1 MKDDFEVIKYKFD
14 DEIRI
19 IPIFDLH
26 YGSIGCNLKEWK
38 NFIEYVLMNEDVY
51 VVLGGDLVDNQTK
64 NSHSPFDATIRPSEQ
79 KRWLAEQLK
88 LIKDR
93 ILCVTSGNHEK
104 RKDNTASDDDFMYD
118 VCMKL
123 DIEDKYR
130 PNMCFLK
137 VQLGDRNE
145 HNRKTYMIGVTH
157 GSGGGTLTGTGINKN
172 EKFGYTIDGLDVLIT
187 GHTHKAS
194 ITKPSK
200 IVFDSKNDK
209 ITMKPFYAITA
220 TSWLDYGG
228 YALRQQLNPASH
240 MFQEITL
247 TKQKVKKIEI
257 KVK

>member
-1 MKDDFEVIKYKFD
+1 MKDDFEIIKYKFD
-14 DEIRI
+14 KEIKI

-26 YGSIGCNLKEWK
+26 YGSIGCNLKKWK
-38 NFIEYVLMNEDVY
+38 EFVDYVLSHDDVY
-51 VVLGGDLVDNQTK
+51 VVIGGDLVDNQTK
-64 NSHSPFDATIRPSEQ
+64 NSHNPFECTVKPSEQ

-88 LIKDR
+88 QIKHR

-104 RKDNTASDDDFMYD
+104 RKDNKAADDDFMYD

-137 VQLGDRNE
+137 VQLGERNE
-145 HNRKTYMIGVTH
+145 AYRQTYMIGVTH
-157 GSGGGTLTGTGINKN
+157 GSGGGVLTGSSINKN
-172 EKFGYTIDGLDVLIT
+172 ERFGYTIEGLDMLIT
-187 GHTHKAS
+187 GHSHKSAV
-194 ITKPSK
+194 TKPAK
-200 IVFDSKNDK
+200 IMFDSKNDK
-209 ITMKPFYAITA
+209 VTMKPFYAVTA

-228 YALRQQLNPASH
+228 YALAQQLNPASH

-247 TKQKVKKIEI
+247 TKQKTKSIEI